1 MGKFIL
7 DRFSSAEE
15 LASAAT
21 EQWLDQLSKAA
32 KENYYVALSG
42 GRISASFFAAIAA
55 SAKRRNLSLT
65 GVHFCWADERCVP
78 PEHEESNYRLAFEKL
93 LRPAKIPADHVHRI
107 RGEEMPTKAA
117 ELASAEIRR
126 TVPLDPLGWPVLDMV
141 FLGMGEDGH
150 VASLFPPPKT
160 APAADIYF
168 PVVASK
174 PPPNRITIS
183 YETIVAAK
191 QVWVLISGSG
201 KDVALRKSLSDSGK
215 TPLARV
221 ISLRIQTRI
230 LTNLK

>member
-32 KENYYVALSG
+32 KDNYYVALSG

-65 GVHFCWADERCVP
+65 GVHFFWADERCVP

-93 LRPAKIPADHVHRI
+93 LQPARIPADHVHRI
-107 RGEEMPTKAA
+107 RGDEIPAKAA

-126 TVPLDPLGWPVLDMV
+126 IVPANAAIWPVLDMI

-150 VASLFPPPKT
+150 VASLFPPAHPT
-160 APAADIYF
+160 PAPNIYF

-174 PPPNRITIS
+174 PPPDRITIS

-191 QVWVLISGSG
+191 QVWVLISGAG
-201 KDVALRKSLSDSGK
+201 KEAALGESLSETGK